1 MIRLRK
7 VALLNDVRKNRTPL
21 YYWSLGAGLITT
33 VSFITIGYFLF
44 SYRIKQRT
52 KEGIK
57 KGQPERVISTEGLS
71 SQELEKAIALFEKE
85 RIHEQIQIDNYER
98 YKKLRNKRREQEGLS

>member
-7 VALLNDVRKNRTPL
+7 VSLLNDIRKNRAPL
-21 YYWSLGAGLITT
+21 FYWSLGAGFITT
-33 VSFITIGYFLF
+33 ASVITFGYFYY
-44 SYRIKQRT
+44 SYRIRQRT

-57 KGQPERVISTEGLS
+57 KGEVERIISTEGLT
-71 SQELEKAIALFEKE
+71 SQELEKAIDLLQKQ
-85 RIHEQIQIDNYER
+85 RIHEQIQIDNFER